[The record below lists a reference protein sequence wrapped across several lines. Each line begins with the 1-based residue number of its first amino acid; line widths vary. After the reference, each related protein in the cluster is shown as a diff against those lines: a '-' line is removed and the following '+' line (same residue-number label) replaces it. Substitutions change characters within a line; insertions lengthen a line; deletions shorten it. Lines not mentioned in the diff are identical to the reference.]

1 MIPLEPFEPS
11 HQLWSQPSFGPVDP
25 PAGTAVCPHSQCR
38 FLCYQG
44 IEATC
49 FLKPRAVEATSFLR
63 PRAIEATCSLKAR
76 AHHVLLEA
84 TSLLSKSFN
93 VQLSYPCIH

>member
-38 FLCYQG
+38 LLCYQG

-49 FLKPRAVEATSFLR
+49 LLM
-63 PRAIEATCSLKAR
+63 PRAIEAT
-76 AHHVLLEA
+76 
-84 TSLLSKSFN
+84 SF
-93 VQLSYPCIH
+93 